1 MSKQVSKNVRLR
13 RFFGFG
19 VSLALIAGVVAS
31 AGAHSLKSVED
42 QLRQDERYLQPMNQP
57 APKFALED
65 VYGNQVR
72 LDDFKDKAVVL
83 NFVYARCKDECPL
96 HSRFIASIQDQINQ
110 TPMREQVQFV
120 SVATDTEDARA
131 TAAAMRGYAG
141 TYGLDTANWT
151 FLYRGSGTP
160 DVTIMLAK
168 QYGLAFVPTA
178 EGEQMHGV
186 VTHLIDPNGRLRARY
201 HGLKFKPVNLII
213 HVGALLHGEH
223 GEASSEAVAQS
234 GQSDH
239 DAEAMPLG
247 LMTWVWTA
255 IGLVSLGVLVF
266 GSISLY
272 RMLKTG

>member
-1 MSKQVSKNVRLR
+1 M
-13 RFFGFG
+13 
-19 VSLALIAGVVAS
+19 
-31 AGAHSLKSVED
+31 
-42 QLRQDERYLQPMNQP
+42 QLMNQP
-57 APKFALED
+57 APSFTLED
-65 VYGNQVR
+65 AHGKRVSLDNFKGNV
-72 LDDFKDKAVVL
+72 VVL

-120 SVATDTEDARA
+120 SIATDIEDARA
-131 TAAAMRGYAG
+131 TAAAMRAYAG

-160 DVTIMLAK
+160 DATITLAK
-168 QYGLAFVPTA
+168 QYGLEFVPTA

-186 VTHLIDPNGRLRARY
+186 VTHLIDPNGLLRARY

-213 HVGALLHGEH
+213 HVGALLHAEH
-223 GEASSEAVAQS
+223 GEASGGAVAQS

-266 GSISLY
+266 AAISLY
-272 RMLKTG
+272 RMPKTG

>member
-1 MSKQVSKNVRLR
+1 MHMRNV
-13 RFFGFG
+13 FAFGFT
-19 VSLALIAGVVAS
+19 LALIGSMVTPAS
-31 AGAHSLKSVED
+31 AHSLKYDED
-42 QLRQDERYLQPMNQP
+42 QLRQDERYMQLINRPVPN
-57 APKFALED
+57 FTLED

-72 LDDFKDKAVVL
+72 LDDFKDKVVVL

-131 TAAAMRGYAG
+131 TAAAMRAYAG

-178 EGEQMHGV
+178 EGEQLHGV
-186 VTHLIDPNGRLRARY
+186 VTLLIDQSGRLRARY

-266 GSISLY
+266 GGISLY
-272 RMLKTG
+272 RMLE